1 MVLDAAEVDEVL
13 AGMGLAGGGGEAE
26 EVRVNTLFKLWTIYL
41 WLTSQFSTVKYIYG
55 ANLRCM
61 AAQ

>member
-1 MVLDAAEVDEVL
+1 MKYWPLRWVL
-13 AGMGLAGGGGEAE
+13 GGEGE
-26 EVRVNTLFKLWTIYL
+26 EVHVNTLFKLWTIYL
-41 WLTSQFSTVKYIYG
+41 WLTSQFSTVQYIYG

>member
-1 MVLDAAEVDEVL
+1 MSLLHAIEVDEVL
-13 AGMGLAGGGGEAE
+13 AGMGLGGGGEGE

-41 WLTSQFSTVKYIYG
+41 WLTSQFSTVQYIYG